1 MGKPKV
7 AVVVGSLRKASFNRK
22 LATAVGRLAANRFEC
37 SEAVIADLPLYNQD
51 DDAHFPEAGKRFK
64 AVIEAADAILF
75 VTPEYNRSIPGVLK
89 NAIDVGSRPAGSS
102 TFAGKPAA
110 IIGTS
115 PGAHGTVSAQ
125 QHLRNVLSAVGAV
138 VMPQPEIAIQF
149 KEGLI
154 GDDGEIEDER
164 TQKFL
169 QGFVD
174 RYSKWLDLTLKSA
187 RL

>member
-1 MGKPKV
+1 MDKIKV
-7 AVVVGSLRKASFNRK
+7 AIVIGSLRKASFNRK
-22 LATAVGRLAANRFEC
+22 LARAVVKLASDRFEC
-37 SEAVIADLPLYNQD
+37 SEAPIAGLPLYNQD
-51 DDAHFPEAGKRFK
+51 DDANFPEAGMQFK
-64 AVIEAADAILF
+64 QLIEAADAVLF

-89 NAIDVGSRPAGSS
+89 NAVDIGTRPAGST

-115 PGAHGTVSAQ
+115 PGSHGTVSAQ

-154 GDDGEIEDER
+154 SDGGEIEDER
-164 TQKFL
+164 TRKFL

-174 RYSKWLDLTLKSA
+174 RYSKWLDAALKP
-187 RL
+187 R